1 MNDSSNQQKK
11 PKGRPFTK
19 GDERIFRA
27 GGSKLLLT
35 YPKNFKQALAEGIS
49 PQEFAA
55 LLIES
60 AKRGR
65 PGAREMIA
73 KYLIGEPPQKY
84 ELSHDI
90 QLSFE
95 YASGDD
101 GGEEEGQDE

>member
-1 MNDSSNQQKK
+1 MNNGASKRK
-11 PKGRPFTK
+11 MPKGKPFVK
-19 GDERIFRA
+19 GDPRIHH
-27 GGSKLLLT
+27 GNSELLKN
-35 YPKNFKQALAEGIS
+35 YPKDFKQALAEGIS
-49 PQEFAA
+49 PEEFAA

-90 QLSFE
+90 KLSFE
-95 YASGDD
+95 YASVED
-101 GGEEEGQDE
+101 GGKEEGDE

>member
-1 MNDSSNQQKK
+1 MNISTAQQKK
-11 PKGRPFTK
+11 PRGKPFVK
-19 GDERIFRA
+19 GDPRIAA
-27 GGSKLLLT
+27 GGEMKLLQN
-35 YPKNFKQALAEGIS
+35 YPKNFKKALAEGIS
-49 PQEFAA
+49 PEEFAA

-60 AKRGR
+60 ARRGR

-101 GGEEEGQDE
+101 GGEEEGNE

>member
-1 MNDSSNQQKK
+1 MNNGSNQQKK
-11 PKGRPFTK
+11 PKGRPFSK
-19 GDERIFRA
+19 GDERIFRG

-35 YPKNFKQALAEGIS
+35 YPKNFKQALAKGIS
-49 PQEFAA
+49 PEEFAA

-101 GGEEEGQDE
+101 GGEEEGNE